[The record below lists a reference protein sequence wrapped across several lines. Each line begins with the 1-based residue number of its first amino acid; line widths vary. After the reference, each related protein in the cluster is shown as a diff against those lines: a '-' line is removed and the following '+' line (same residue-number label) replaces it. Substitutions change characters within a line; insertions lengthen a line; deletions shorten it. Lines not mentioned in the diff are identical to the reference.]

1 MKNTTPVRWNNCL
14 VQDNFLFP
22 RMKTAHETTIPSSVT
37 TLGNYLF
44 ASCYNLLSV
53 TFENPDGWFCYE
65 NLDSEEGVEISSLA
79 LENAITAKNYLRYS
93 QYYMEYYWR
102 RK

>member
-1 MKNTTPVRWNNCL
+1 MLRDITVGSNVTHIGSFAFYQCVRL
-14 VQDNFLFP
+14 
-22 RMKTAHETTIPSSVT
+22 THATIPSSVT